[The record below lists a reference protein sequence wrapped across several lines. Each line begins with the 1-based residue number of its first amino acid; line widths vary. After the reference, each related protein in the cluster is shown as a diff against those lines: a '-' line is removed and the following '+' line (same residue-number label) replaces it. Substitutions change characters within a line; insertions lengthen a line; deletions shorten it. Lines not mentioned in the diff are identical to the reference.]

1 MHALVLCTIISSEI
15 FGNGQSRLTKM
26 PLEQVDDAVV
36 VDARGHDD
44 RDGRELL
51 IGARVRACGRGHV
64 HAWRVGGQS
73 PKTVAVFNRRRGRSQ
88 QHHDVV

>member
-1 MHALVLCTIISSEI
+1 MLDSITKGFAKI
-15 FGNGQSRLTKM
+15 FGTKM

-36 VDARGHDD
+36 INACGHDD

-51 IGARVRACGRGHV
+51 IGAQVHACGCGHM

-73 PKTVAVFNRRRGRSQ
+73 PKTVAGFDRQRGRSQ